1 MIKSIWFA
9 LIFVTTLIFVV
20 GISVIILATK
30 PFVTLQYLMLP
41 NRTDQISLAQESLSV
56 LTSFNDSA
64 TAEKLFASIK
74 QTNQLPLYAPLE
86 VDHLV
91 DVKKRFDVL
100 RYATAISFILLL
112 CHFFAFKP
120 TVFARLTYAA
130 SLLGLLV
137 VIATG
142 ALLTFTWNW
151 LFVTFHELLFPAG
164 NWSFSPDSGL
174 IQLFPEVF
182 WFRFGAVWIGMILLL
197 LLASTLMSK
206 RILNR
211 TSFN

>member
-9 LIFVTTLIFVV
+9 SIFVTTLIFVV

-30 PFVTLQYLMLP
+30 PFVTLQYHMLP
-41 NRTDQISLAQESLSV
+41 SSPNQVSLAQESLSV
-56 LTSFNDSA
+56 LTSFGN
-64 TAEKLFASIK
+64 EVEVKELFASIM

-100 RYATAISFILLL
+100 RYATAISFMVLL
-112 CHFFAFKP
+112 FGPFAFKP
-120 TVFARLTYAA
+120 GVFTRLIYKT
-130 SLLGLLV
+130 SLLGLLM

-142 ALLTFTWNW
+142 ALLTFSWNW

-174 IQLFPEVF
+174 IQLFPEIF
-182 WFRFGAVWIGMILLL
+182 WFRFGAAWIGMILLL